1 MSTTLTAPE
10 TREFAKL
17 ESVIESGLS
26 SFIATGNALAK
37 IRDAELYRANHATFD
52 AYCRDRW
59 KIAKSRAYQLI
70 AAATTVE
77 AMSTVVDEL
86 PTNERQ
92 VRPLA
97 KLPEAERA
105 EAWQAAVEAEP
116 SGPTAET
123 VEAAVAERIAAA
135 LEEPLPTKVTTRRQ
149 CPKGGDHERSQDDA
163 GAFCDKCLEPMDAEP
178 VKAKP
183 AKIKSTVVA
192 QCQSLW
198 DALTPTER
206 VVAAQWFQDQLG

>member
-17 ESVIESGLS
+17 ESVIESGLEG
-26 SFIATGNALAK
+26 FVKVGNALAK

-70 AAATTVE
+70 AAATTVD

-123 VEAAVAERIAAA
+123 VEAVVAERIATT
-135 LEEPLPTKVTTRRQ
+135 EPAGN

-163 GAFCDKCLEPMDAEP
+163 GAFCDKCLEPMESEP
-178 VKAKP
+178 APTKP
-183 AKIKSTVVA
+183 AKVKSAIITRCE
-192 QCQSLW
+192 QFWSTLN
-198 DALTPTER
+198 DTER
-206 VVAAQWFQDQLG
+206 RVAFGWFQDQLG

>member
-1 MSTTLTAPE
+1 MSTALTAPE

-17 ESVIESGLS
+17 ESVIESGLD
-26 SFIATGNALAK
+26 SFVRVGNALAK
-37 IRDAELYRANHATFD
+37 IRDAELYRANHTTFD

-70 AAATTVE
+70 AAATTVD

-92 VRPLA
+92 VRPLTA
-97 KLPEAERA
+97 LPEAERA

-123 VEAAVAERIAAA
+123 VEAVVAERIATV
-135 LEEPLPTKVTTRRQ
+135 EPPPEKT
-149 CPKGGDHERSQDDA
+149 CPNCGKCDWQHDDR
-163 GAFCDKCLEPMDAEP
+163 GTYCGNCLDSEPEQPKPA
-178 VKAKP
+178 KAKP